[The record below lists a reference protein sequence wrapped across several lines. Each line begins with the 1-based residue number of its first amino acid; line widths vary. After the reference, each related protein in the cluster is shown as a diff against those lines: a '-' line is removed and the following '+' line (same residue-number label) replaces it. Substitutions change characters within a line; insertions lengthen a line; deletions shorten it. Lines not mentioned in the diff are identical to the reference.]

1 MIQNPTLE
9 QLRAG
14 HLSLGVV
21 LRYARTVDIARAMR
35 ACGIDWLFLDLEHS
49 AMSLDAA
56 SAISVAALDAGITP
70 LVRVPAMDFARAA
83 RALDTGALGILM
95 PHVETAEEARAI
107 AAAFR
112 YPPFG
117 HRSSTSTLPHFS
129 FRMPSLPEACRQ
141 LDAATLVAVILETP
155 KAVENVEAI
164 AAVPGIDVL
173 MIGASD
179 LTLEMGMHGQYDDSR
194 IVSLFERVVAA
205 GRSHGKF
212 VGIGGVGD
220 DAGIARCFR
229 MGMQMIVAGTDMS
242 FLMSAVTQRARAL
255 RKVLSRTPD

>member
-14 HLSLGVV
+14 SLSLGVV

-35 ACGIDWLFLDLEHS
+35 ACDLDWLFLDLEHS
-49 AMSLDAA
+49 AMSLDTT
-56 SAISVAALDAGITP
+56 SAISVAALDVGITP
-70 LVRVPAMDFARAA
+70 LVRVPAMDLTLAA
-83 RALDTGALGILM
+83 RALDTGALGVLM
-95 PHVETAEEARAI
+95 PHVDTAEEAHAI

-117 HRSSTSTLPHFS
+117 HRSSTSTLPHFN
-129 FRMPSLPEACRQ
+129 FKLPPLAEACRQ

-155 KAVENVEAI
+155 KSVENVEQI

-179 LTLEMGMHGQYDDSR
+179 LTLEMGMHGQYGDPRVVSMLER
-194 IVSLFERVVAA
+194 IVAA
-205 GRSHGKF
+205 GRRHRKF
-212 VGIGGVGD
+212 VGIGGIGD
-220 DAGIARCFR
+220 DAGIARCYR
-229 MGMQMIVAGTDMS
+229 MGMQMILTGTDMS
-242 FLMSAVTQRARAL
+242 FLMSAASLRTGAL
-255 RKVLSRTPD
+255 RKLLVPDA